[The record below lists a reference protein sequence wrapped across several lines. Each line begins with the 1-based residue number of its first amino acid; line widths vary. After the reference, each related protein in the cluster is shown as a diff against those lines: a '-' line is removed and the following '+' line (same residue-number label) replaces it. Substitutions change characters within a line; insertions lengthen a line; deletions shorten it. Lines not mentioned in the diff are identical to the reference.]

1 VAEPLSKLKRVS
13 PLLSIDMPRVA
24 VDAMGGDRAPG
35 VVVEGALLAARELT
49 ADIILVGQKDAVEHE
64 LARHA
69 TDFPTLPIMP
79 ASQVIPMDESP
90 SMGLRKKD
98 SSIKVAFEMMKRGEA
113 EAVVSAGNS
122 GAMMA
127 AGMFV
132 MGTLFPVTRPA
143 ISIVVPSRGKGT
155 VIIDAGANVD
165 CRPAHLLQFAIM
177 GSVYAEQ
184 VLSVSKP
191 RVGLLSNGEEE
202 SKGNELTRAAR
213 DLIAAAA
220 LNYIGYVEGRD
231 IFDGRVDVVVCDGFT
246 GNVVLKTMEGVAG
259 FVGEI
264 LKSAFNK
271 SLPSRLG
278 YLMSRKS
285 LREAYGRIDYA
296 EYGGAPLLGLDGVAI
311 IAHGGST
318 PRAIKNAIRVA
329 AESVSHDVNRH
340 ISEALQAAGVGAAEK
355 PDRFP
360 RSIWRRIKSKIENL
374 SERSPVEVEGKGQ
387 KGGR

>member
-1 VAEPLSKLKRVS
+1 
-13 PLLSIDMPRVA
+13 MPRVA
-24 VDAMGGDRAPG
+24 VDAMGGDHAPE
-35 VVVEGALLAARELT
+35 VVVEGALLAAREFGVDVT
-49 ADIILVGQKDAVEHE
+49 LVGQKDAIARE
-64 LARHA
+64 LDRHA
-69 TDFPTLPIMP
+69 ANFPPLPIAE
-79 ASQVIPMDESP
+79 ASQVIAMNESP
-90 SMGLRKKD
+90 STGLRKKD
-98 SSIKVAFEMMKRGEA
+98 SSMKIAFEMMKRGEVQ
-113 EAVVSAGNS
+113 AVVSAGNS

-132 MGTLFPVTRPA
+132 MGTLPPVTRPA

-165 CRPAHLLQFAIM
+165 CKPVHLLQFAIM

-184 VLSVSKP
+184 VLAILNP

-213 DLIAAAA
+213 ELIAGAA

-231 IFDGRVDVVVCDGFT
+231 IFDGKVDVIVCDGFT

-259 FVGEI
+259 FVGDV
-264 LKSAFNK
+264 LKGAFKKN
-271 SLPSRLG
+271 LPSRLG
-278 YLMSRKS
+278 YLMSRNS

-311 IAHGGST
+311 IAHGGSN

-329 AESVSHDVNRH
+329 GESVSHDVNRH
-340 ISEALQAAGVGAAEK
+340 IGEALEAADAAQPEK
-355 PDRFP
+355 PDRLP
-360 RSIWRRIKSKIENL
+360 RRIWRRIKSRIENL
-374 SERSPVEVEGKGQ
+374 SERPGGEVEGKGQ
-387 KGGR
+387 KGGG